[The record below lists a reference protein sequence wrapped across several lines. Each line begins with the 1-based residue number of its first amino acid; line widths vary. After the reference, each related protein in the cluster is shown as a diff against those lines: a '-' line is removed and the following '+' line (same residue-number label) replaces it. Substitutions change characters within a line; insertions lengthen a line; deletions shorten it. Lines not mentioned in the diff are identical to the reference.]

1 MSFGSYDSGAR
12 YRRLA
17 RERTRRNIIT
27 MILLGVFAFSG
38 YWYGGSSAKSR
49 IVALD
54 HDLQTMAADK
64 AELEKQV
71 TSLRAQLQTA
81 GVHYKQLEE
90 KYAAEVP
97 QGDLKKLTD
106 LARKRLNEGANLERL
121 EFVIQSAAPP
131 RNCNESET
139 KRFVIRT
146 PVYQGPK
153 SAVTIGD
160 GLLAITGEGISALNE
175 EGKPEAWY
183 DPGKA
188 VTVRFTGLGGKNFE
202 KTEVLPMHHSMVIN
216 DREYRFTI
224 SQGTRSFA
232 KVTYDSCAYP

>member
-1 MSFGSYDSGAR
+1 MAFGSYDSGAR

-17 RERTRRNIIT
+17 KERSRRNMIT
-27 MILLGVFAFSG
+27 IMLLGLFAFTG

-49 IVALD
+49 ISALESERK
-54 HDLQTMAADK
+54 TIAADK
-64 AELEKQV
+64 ADLEAQV
-71 TSLRAQLQTA
+71 TGLRAQLQTA

-90 KYAAEVP
+90 KYLSEVP
-97 QGDLKKLTD
+97 QGELKKLLD
-106 LARKRLNEGANLERL
+106 LTRKRLDEGANTERL

-131 RNCNESET
+131 RNCDESST
-139 KRFVIRT
+139 KRFVVRT

-153 SAVTIGD
+153 SAVTVGD
-160 GLLAITGEGISALNE
+160 GVITITGEGASAMNE
-175 EGKPEAWY
+175 EGQPEAWY

-202 KTEVLPMHHSMVIN
+202 KTEVLPLHHSMIIE
-216 DREYRFTI
+216 DREYRFTV

-232 KVTYDSCAYP
+232 KVTFDSCAYP